1 MSIRRLLTTA
11 LLVLTFTNAAFGQD
25 KEYHGDGIDD
35 AMRFVPL
42 ASAFVLKAAGIDG
55 TSSWERLV
63 INSAASVAI
72 SSGVTWGYVL
82 RAMAWLPSR
91 QPTVYAA
98 TGTIGTMWQQEPPLA

>member
-42 ASAFVLKAAGIDG
+42 ASAFKGRSHIMGKARHQLCRIGGYQLWRDMG
-55 TSSWERLV
+55 TEK
-63 INSAASVAI
+63 
-72 SSGVTWGYVL
+72 L
-82 RAMAWLPSR
+82 RG
-91 QPTVYAA
+91 QTE
-98 TGTIGTMWQQEPPLA
+98 T